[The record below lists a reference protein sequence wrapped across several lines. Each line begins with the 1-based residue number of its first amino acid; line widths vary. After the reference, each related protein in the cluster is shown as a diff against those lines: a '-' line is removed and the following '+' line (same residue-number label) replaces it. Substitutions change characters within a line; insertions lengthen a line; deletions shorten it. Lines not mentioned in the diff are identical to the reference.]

1 MRKLIA
7 IFIICVTILYGV
19 IVCYAGEENS
29 KQIELP
35 LASKYETKQAE
46 EQQNSFMTEVSG
58 VLAEQQ
64 LNLNLLECFYYLGYD
79 YTRSFDGKSLD
90 RAMNW
95 SRDYKA
101 DAPIYQSEI
110 YKGYYK
116 DRTEKRLK
124 KYSNTYVFDNAAF
137 TKTSRQE
144 FDNYIKATIK
154 NENTRKQLVILLQE
168 RLMDKLIEL
177 EPSKRKTVLD
187 EIYSLRLPANIN
199 LCNDCIYQVFES
211 QVRTEILRQMIDIN
225 KEELTKL
232 THKVAVC
239 ITVDRSGTLQL
250 LFEDSEGKIEKLQI
264 LNVIKDDDSYR
275 GLSTLYELYSKQDCS
290 LVFTDNDNKEY
301 KVDINK
307 ALAAIS
313 LDEKGYLQLKLDSLL
328 EQTDTYIEGSIQNE
342 PVDTS
347 DKNSSEE
354 QMKVLE
360 TSYLSKASEAQVIV
374 KELNRYSM
382 YLELKN
388 NSINNYFTRKF
399 ETEKKTWKVSMDQ
412 KLNNFGPGGMVDFAA
427 YTKQFVLLSRSE
439 LGQSK
444 RGKIV
449 VAKFRNSVVQF
460 RQPNE
465 SSLWI
470 TEMLYNL
477 KYMK

>member
-1 MRKLIA
+1 
-7 IFIICVTILYGV
+7 
-19 IVCYAGEENS
+19 
-29 KQIELP
+29 
-35 LASKYETKQAE
+35 
-46 EQQNSFMTEVSG
+46 
-58 VLAEQQ
+58 
-64 LNLNLLECFYYLGYD
+64 
-79 YTRSFDGKSLD
+79 
-90 RAMNW
+90 
-95 SRDYKA
+95 
-101 DAPIYQSEI
+101 
-110 YKGYYK
+110 
-116 DRTEKRLK
+116 
-124 KYSNTYVFDNAAF
+124 
-137 TKTSRQE
+137 
-144 FDNYIKATIK
+144 
-154 NENTRKQLVILLQE
+154 
-168 RLMDKLIEL
+168 
-177 EPSKRKTVLD
+177 
-187 EIYSLRLPANIN
+187 
-199 LCNDCIYQVFES
+199 
-211 QVRTEILRQMIDIN
+211 MIDIN